1 MDTLSGVTDLLFCML
16 LLFDIGLL
24 ADVLVILDPLVLADF
39 LLDIE
44 RGRGTGIGTL
54 LLSVITKFIENK
66 LN

>member
-16 LLFDIGLL
+16 LLFDIGLF
-24 ADVLVILDPLVLADF
+24 ADILVTLDPLVLADF

-44 RGRGTGIGTL
+44 RGRGTGTGTL
-54 LLSVITKFIENK
+54 LLSIISKLMENK